1 MNDHYPHFVH
11 HKQMK
16 EYFQNYMNHFGF
28 ADRVMFNHEVQN
40 SQRTEDG
47 HWRLTV
53 RNTKTDQ
60 VHIED
65 FHFLVVATGHDTIS
79 CRLPVDWTPF
89 LHSGGKV
96 LTAQQYRGPIQFANK
111 KVLVI
116 GGSISGIDLSLDL
129 ISTAAAVVHAMRSPI
144 WIMEKRIGGKIYD
157 EAMWRRSALYMPQD
171 QFLLSVVNTLKAA
184 DTNPGKH
191 GGLMA
196 SDKLFVESCLAVGSG
211 NYIDA
216 LLNGQIVQRTN
227 IKTVNP
233 DGSITFEDGHSE
245 TFDVVIEA
253 IGYKISFPFLPKELT
268 SEILDPEGNYVKLF
282 HWAFHPDIFNL
293 AFIGQYKSLAA
304 YNPQYELQGRWVSY
318 VWKGI
323 RSLPKPED
331 MKKWITEILIP
342 IETSRYPRRPHF
354 AIMEDFA
361 AVAGVVP
368 IPENNVEI
376 KDLLNDGLLLGAL
389 YRLDG
394 PGAKKKEATELI
406 IKWNKEF
413 NSY

>member
-1 MNDHYPHFVH
+1 
-11 HKQMK
+11 
-16 EYFQNYMNHFGF
+16 
-28 ADRVMFNHEVQN
+28 MFNHEVQN

-47 HWRLTV
+47 NWRLTI

-60 VHIED
+60 VHTED
-65 FHFLVVATGHDTIS
+65 FHFLVVATGRDTTP

-89 LHSGGKV
+89 LHSGGTV
-96 LTAQQYRGPIQFANK
+96 LTSQQYRGPIPFANQ
-111 KVLVI
+111 KVLVL
-116 GGSISGIDLSLDL
+116 GGSISGIDVALDL
-129 ISTAAAVVHAMRSPI
+129 ISTAAVVVHAMRSTP
-144 WIMEKRIGGKIYD
+144 WIMEKRVGGKIYD
-157 EAMWRRSALYMPQD
+157 EALWRRSALDMPQD

-184 DTNPGKH
+184 DANPGKH

-196 SDKLFVESCLAVGSG
+196 SEKLFVDSCVAIGSG
-211 NYIDA
+211 NYNDA

-227 IKTVNP
+227 LKTVNP
-233 DGSITFEDGHSE
+233 DGSITFEDGHTE

-253 IGYKISFPFLPKELT
+253 IGYKISLPFLPKELT
-268 SEILDPEGNYVKLF
+268 TEILGPEGSYVKLF
-282 HWAFHPDIFNL
+282 HWTFHPAIFNL
-293 AFIGQYKSLAA
+293 AFIGLFRSVAA
-304 YNPQYELQGRWVSY
+304 LNPEHELQGRWVSY

-323 RSLPKPED
+323 RSLPIPED

-342 IETSRYPRRPHF
+342 FELSPYPRRPHF

-361 AVAGVVP
+361 ELAGVVP
-368 IPENNVEI
+368 VPENNVEI
-376 KDLLNDGLLLGAL
+376 KDLLKDGLLLGAL